1 LWKAE
6 IPGRGNSSPI
16 VSHGRIFLTTSLSED
31 DNKVRKSALSL
42 DLDSGEL
49 LWETAVGIV
58 DKSKRHPKNTPAAP
72 TPVTDGET
80 VFVHFGDLLA
90 ALDRD
95 GEMLWKIEIDPQ
107 YREFSHYGAASSPVL
122 SEGGV
127 VVFQDRETEDAK
139 PGWIAAF
146 NQDTGVEIWRQTWTD
161 TCCSYVT
168 PLVRRRGEREEVIV
182 VMAGS
187 VRALDA
193 LSGEEVWR
201 RQFGLSQPVASAVT
215 GESHLVVFS
224 GAHGHRRGAAFE
236 LSSLVPDNDTYGALW
251 QTTKMIPQT
260 SSPVLVNGLVFTVT
274 DQGVMNCINVLD
286 GRRHWKE
293 RLPEGTYMSSL
304 MAAGDKVFAVSSTG
318 HTAVVRARKAFK
330 LLSVKPLADGRN
342 ASPAVAGDSLLIRT
356 KSALYRIGRRGA
368 P

>member
-95 GEMLWKIEIDPQ
+95 GEMLWKVEIDPQ

-122 SEGGV
+122 TEGAV

-146 NQDTGVEIWRQTWTD
+146 NQDTGVEIWRQIWTD

-215 GESHLVVFS
+215 DESHLVVFS

-330 LLSVKPLADGRN
+330 LLSVNPLADGSN